1 MYAFAIYGRLECMLE
16 GWEWGWGGGGG
27 GGGVVDLVPVLPS
40 LIINKEI
47 IACLGSSTGR
57 GVEGWNALRQ

>member
-1 MYAFAIYGRLECMLE
+1 MYAFAIYGRLEHMLE
-16 GWEWGWGGGGG
+16 GWEWGWGGG

-40 LIINKEI
+40 LINKEI